1 MFLRGV
7 MNRIEIL
14 RSTEKKLMTI
24 SPSYQVEAKALV
36 CHVLNCQPIDLIIE
50 GRQQVDADR
59 IQVLESLI
67 QKRLERVP
75 LQYLLGVQAF
85 YGLDFEVNDQ
95 VLIPRPETE
104 VLVSTI
110 IKWVEAMQSSSG
122 HQHQTLKIL
131 DIGVGSGAIV
141 VALAKSLPDV
151 MFSGSDISE
160 AALHV
165 AKSNAFRHGVDH
177 RITWYHSDLFN
188 EIPRE
193 LYDIIVS
200 NPPYIPLSDKEKLE
214 PEVHLN
220 EPSQALFGGEDGLD
234 LYRRMI
240 PEAQVYLAEGGLLV
254 FEAGHDQWEA
264 IESLLIRND
273 YTEVGHFEDLNGI
286 PRFIY
291 GRKALTGGQRNHV

>member
-1 MFLRGV
+1 

-122 HQHQTLKIL
+122 HQHQMLKIL

-200 NPPYIPLSDKEKLE
+200 NPPYIPLSDKETLE
-214 PEVHLN
+214 PEVRLN

-291 GRKALTGGQRNHV
+291 GRKALTGGQENHV

>member
-1 MFLRGV
+1 
-7 MNRIEIL
+7 MNRIELL

-24 SPSYQVEAKALV
+24 SSSYQAEAKTLV
-36 CHVLNCQPIDLIIE
+36 CHVLSCQPIDLIIE
-50 GRQQVDADR
+50 GRQQVDADK

-85 YGLDFEVNDQ
+85 YGLDFEVNEQ

-104 VLVSTI
+104 VLVSAI
-110 IKWVEAMQSSSG
+110 IKWAGARSSSTEQG
-122 HQHQTLKIL
+122 RKSLKIL

-151 MFSGSDISE
+151 IFSGSDISKT
-160 AALHV
+160 ALHV
-165 AKSNAFRHGVDH
+165 ARTNALRHGVDH

-200 NPPYIPLSDKEKLE
+200 NPPYIPLSDKETLE
-214 PEVHLN
+214 PEVRLN

-240 PEAQVYLAEGGLLV
+240 PEAQVYLAEGGILV

>member
-1 MFLRGV
+1 

>member
-1 MFLRGV
+1 
-7 MNRIEIL
+7 MNRIELL

-24 SPSYQVEAKALV
+24 SSSYQAEAKTLV
-36 CHVLNCQPIDLIIE
+36 CHVLSCQPIDLIIE
-50 GRQQVDADR
+50 GRQQVDADK

-85 YGLDFEVNDQ
+85 YGLDFEVNEQ

-110 IKWVEAMQSSSG
+110 IKWAGARSFSTEQGRKS
-122 HQHQTLKIL
+122 LKIL

-151 MFSGSDISE
+151 IFSGSDISE
-160 AALHV
+160 TALHV
-165 AKSNAFRHGVDH
+165 ARSNALRHGVNH

-200 NPPYIPLSDKEKLE
+200 NPPYIPLSDKETLE
-214 PEVHLN
+214 PEVRLN

>member
-1 MFLRGV
+1 LFLRGV

-122 HQHQTLKIL
+122 HQHQMLKIL

-200 NPPYIPLSDKEKLE
+200 NPPYIPLSDKETLE
-214 PEVHLN
+214 PEVRLN

-291 GRKALTGGQRNHV
+291 GRKALTGGQENHV

>member
-1 MFLRGV
+1 LFLRGV

>member
-1 MFLRGV
+1 LFLRGV
-7 MNRIEIL
+7 MNRIEML
-14 RSTEKKLMTI
+14 RDTEKKLMTI

-110 IKWVEAMQSSSG
+110 IKWVESMQPSSN

-160 AALHV
+160 TALHV

-188 EIPRE
+188 EIPRG
-193 LYDIIVS
+193 LYDVIVS

-291 GRKALTGGQRNHV
+291 GRKALTGGQENHV